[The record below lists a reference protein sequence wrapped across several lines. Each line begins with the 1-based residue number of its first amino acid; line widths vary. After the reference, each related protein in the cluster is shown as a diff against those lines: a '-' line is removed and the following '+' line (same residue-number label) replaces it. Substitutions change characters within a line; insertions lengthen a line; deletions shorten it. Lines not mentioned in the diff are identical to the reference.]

1 MTDVT
6 VTNMKKVD
14 LPVLTGTA
22 ASNSLI
28 MDHVKV
34 VSAYTNEIA
43 GEYESSES
51 MPEIITITDAQK
63 VKKLKFLK
71 LKNIISQI

>member
-1 MTDVT
+1 M
-6 VTNMKKVD
+6 
-14 LPVLTGTA
+14 PVLTGTA

-34 VSAYTNEIA
+34 VSADTNEIA

-63 VKKLKFLK
+63 
-71 LKNIISQI
+71 

>member
-1 MTDVT
+1 
-6 VTNMKKVD
+6 
-14 LPVLTGTA
+14 
-22 ASNSLI
+22 

-34 VSAYTNEIA
+34 VSADTNEIA

-63 VKKLKFLK
+63 VKIETSEAASRKRRNSSSLWQTFMAAPETD
-71 LKNIISQI
+71 